1 MAFINIAHPAF
12 HVLQDPNILLQ
23 IFLHTGTFL
32 GNNEGERKAM
42 KAPDRTASLW
52 SYINRHEVLP
62 KYLNPMYEPNQR
74 VIWPS
79 VAPMSLVRN
88 NGKH

>member
-1 MAFINIAHPAF
+1 MYFSLIDGKTHCCMLNFKAGFIFA
-12 HVLQDPNILLQ
+12 
-23 IFLHTGTFL
+23 TGTFL
-32 GNNEGERKAM
+32 GNNEGERKSM
-42 KAPDRTASLW
+42 KAPERTASLW

-79 VAPMSLVRN
+79 VAPMSLVRRDRIC
-88 NGKH
+88 